1 MGVRGVRAP
10 QEGQDIVHDAFD
22 AGFGP
27 EPGKLYR
34 VHPCHRCG
42 RVDGL
47 HGEACRETT
56 KAPDTFARALDER
69 CHQLDQEF
77 QRQENRELFED
88 GCGPSLYTPD
98 ELERMNASL
107 FGESNDARTYSP
119 MPRSSAQA
127 EYRTTDPV
135 TGGQKGTKLA
145 RFDLIPPEALW
156 ELTEVY
162 GRGAQKYADRNWEKG
177 YKWGLSVA
185 ALLRHLFT
193 WLMGA
198 KRDEDG
204 NHHLAQVAWHAF
216 TLFTYETRGLGT
228 DDVHGNPLGSLR

>member
-1 MGVRGVRAP
+1 MSDMCR
-10 QEGQDIVHDAFD
+10 D
-22 AGFGP
+22 
-27 EPGKLYR
+27 PGAY
-34 VHPCHRCG
+34 PCHRCG

-47 HGEACRETT
+47 HGGACRETT
-56 KAPDTFARALDER
+56 KDPAAF
-69 CHQLDQEF
+69 
-77 QRQENRELFED
+77 
-88 GCGPSLYTPD
+88 SLQGGSSRYTPD

-107 FGESNDARTYSP
+107 FGESNDDRTYP
-119 MPRSSAQA
+119 TPPRASNPCVT

-156 ELTEVY
+156 ELAEVY

-193 WLMGA
+193 WLMGS

-204 NHHLAQVAWHAF
+204 NHHLLQIAWHTF
-216 TLFTYETRGLGT
+216 TLFTYEKRGLGT